1 MKTKQQNFL
10 VIYNMIISNS
20 LNIQFYC
27 NTKLMLNLIDNFA
40 CYGIILEIRDYDT
53 VMVKFGNKSLV
64 VVAHQATL

>member
-1 MKTKQQNFL
+1 
-10 VIYNMIISNS
+10 
-20 LNIQFYC
+20 
-27 NTKLMLNLIDNFA
+27 MLNLIDNFA